1 MQAPLTQAQATIHQ
15 DMAPTSPGLK
25 DVLRWGA
32 EQLRA
37 NGIDSHVL
45 ESRILLRHVLNFSD
59 ADLAGEKVA
68 ALSEKQIA
76 EFGNLIARRQEREP
90 IAYITG
96 SREFMGLD
104 FAVDRRV
111 LIPRPETELLVEKV
125 LELFG
130 CSPVAGDRG
139 DPEQSYGSPPLI
151 ADVGTGSGA
160 IGVSI
165 ARHLPHATVFATD
178 VSADALEVAQRNA
191 ATHGVANRMVFS
203 QGAYLWALP
212 KPMDV
217 IVCNPPYIPESEIPR
232 LDRDVRDYEPT
243 IALSGGD
250 DGLIAYRSMFPFL
263 QVYLSPGGHAFFEI
277 GFDMAASLRKLA
289 WHLAPGARVHV
300 YRDLAGFDRVMHLD
314 Y

>member
-1 MQAPLTQAQATIHQ
+1 
-15 DMAPTSPGLK
+15 
-25 DVLRWGA
+25 VLDCS
-32 EQLRA
+32 E
-37 NGIDSHVL
+37 
-45 ESRILLRHVLNFSD
+45 E
-59 ADLAGEKVA
+59 DLAGEHVA
-68 ALSEKQIA
+68 ALSFKEMA
-76 EFGNLIARRQEREP
+76 EFRQLIARRQEREP

-96 SREFMGLD
+96 SREFMGLE

-111 LIPRPETELLVEKV
+111 LIPRPETELLVQKV

-130 CSPVAGDRG
+130 RSPVAGVRREPEKG
-139 DPEQSYGSPPLI
+139 DGPHPLI
-151 ADVGTGSGA
+151 ADVGTGCGA

-165 ARHLPHATVFATD
+165 AKYLPHATVYATD

-191 ATHGVANRMVFS
+191 TTHGVADRMVFS

-212 KPMDV
+212 KPMEV

-263 QVYLSPGGHAFFEI
+263 QVYLPPGGHAFFEI
-277 GFDMAASLRKLA
+277 GFDMAASLRELA
-289 WHLAPGARVHV
+289 WRLAPGSRVFV
-300 YRDLAGFDRVMHLD
+300 YRDLAGFDRVLHLAC
-314 Y
+314 

>member
-1 MQAPLTQAQATIHQ
+1 MLPA
-15 DMAPTSPGLK
+15 SPSSR
-25 DVLRWGA
+25 DALRWGA
-32 EQLRA
+32 QQLRA
-37 NGIDSHVL
+37 NGIDSHVRD
-45 ESRILLRHVLNFSD
+45 SRILLRHVLDCSE
-59 ADLAGEKVA
+59 ADLAGENVA
-68 ALSEKQIA
+68 ELSVKEIA
-76 EFGNLIARRQEREP
+76 EFSRLIARRQEHEP

-96 SREFMGLD
+96 RREFMGLE

-130 CSPVAGDRG
+130 CSPVAGLRSDPERG
-139 DPEQSYGSPPLI
+139 DGSQTLI

-165 ARHLPHATVFATD
+165 AKHLPHATVYATD

-191 ATHGVANRMVFS
+191 ASHEVADRMVFS

-212 KPMDV
+212 KPVEV
-217 IVCNPPYIPESEIPR
+217 IVCNPPYIPESKIPS

-243 IALSGGD
+243 VALSGGN

-263 QVYLSPGGHAFFEI
+263 QVFLPPGGHAFFEI
-277 GFDMAASLRKLA
+277 GFDMAASLRVLA
-289 WHLAPGARVHV
+289 WRLAPVARVSV
-300 YRDLAGFDRVMHLD
+300 FRDLAGFDRLLHLAF
-314 Y
+314 

>member
-1 MQAPLTQAQATIHQ
+1 MS
-15 DMAPTSPGLK
+15 PTSPGLR
-25 DVLRWGA
+25 DALRWGA
-32 EQLRA
+32 EQIRVS
-37 NGIDSHVL
+37 GVDSYVRDA
-45 ESRILLRHVLNFSD
+45 RILLRHVLGCSEE
-59 ADLAGEKVA
+59 DLASGNVA
-68 ALSEKQIA
+68 ELSAEEIA
-76 EFGNLIARRQEREP
+76 EFSQLIARRQEREP

-96 SREFMGLD
+96 RREFMGLE

-130 CSPVAGDRG
+130 RSSVAGVRREPDQG
-139 DPEQSYGSPPLI
+139 CGSHPLI

-165 ARHLPHATVFATD
+165 AKYLSNATVFATD
-178 VSADALEVAQRNA
+178 VSDDALEVAKINA
-191 ATHGVANRMVFS
+191 ATHGVADRMIFS

-212 KPMDV
+212 RPMEV

-243 IALSGGD
+243 IALSGGN

-263 QVYLSPGGHAFFEI
+263 QVYLPPGGHAFFEI
-277 GFDMAASLRKLA
+277 GFDMAASLRELA
-289 WHLAPGARVHV
+289 WHLAPGARVSV
-300 YRDLAGFDRVMHLD
+300 YRDLAGFDRVLHLAF
-314 Y
+314 